1 MSSNPFRKK
10 ALGPIDT
17 ARASSPRSSLR
28 SEDAE
33 AGDRKNKPVK
43 RVRVLSPP
51 PLSPDSPEW
60 PFDAPQ
66 PPVPLSDDTYNHSN
80 YYPSFDPFNGASTDE
95 SDGESLATPPADKYQ
110 HQPQQQQQ
118 QQQHDARSGG
128 IPANPFSKT
137 LRDLEGSKDLQRER
151 KEEGEVL
158 KAANEGRKSLNVDSF
173 KRLLMTGN
181 ADDSASSA
189 STDGEEETA
198 KGNALTTAQ
207 TNARDRNYTDSGSL
221 ADSSHDDEDKEESKI
236 LAVKLP
242 ASKEKKAPPPPPS
255 SRHGKSLRQ
264 REPKDVKDDGHATAE
279 PVRRSM
285 DDDEPRLDTQ
295 ATNAAGGEADAR
307 PQINSIPNFPGA
319 RKPAPAPPPPRG
331 HARTDSKS
339 HDNETPPR
347 RTSSEDMPSRS
358 DSTRSAGHA
367 PAPPPPRRPYL
378 APKQSSSSS
387 PSTSSS
393 NMASSTDHV
402 QDIARSSHDSPTP
415 SKPLIAPPPPPTRQ
429 PSTRRPPSVTGVD
442 APSRRVSSENKSRD
456 TVPPPPPPPRH
467 RGSSPNADGRK
478 VSGEAHAADPSKS
491 ADILADLDAL
501 QREVDALRGQMK

>member
-10 ALGPIDT
+10 ALGTIDT

-28 SEDAE
+28 SEDAQ
-33 AGDRKNKPVK
+33 AGDRKNKPLK

-60 PFDAPQ
+60 SFDAPR
-66 PPVPLSDDTYNHSN
+66 PPMPLSENTYNHSN

-95 SDGESLATPPADKYQ
+95 SDGESIAALPQDKYQ

-118 QQQHDARSGG
+118 QHDVRSGG
-128 IPANPFSKT
+128 IPSNPFSKT
-137 LRDLEGSKDLQRER
+137 LRDLEGSQDLQKER

-181 ADDSASSA
+181 ADDCASSSA
-189 STDGEEETA
+189 STDGEEETT
-198 KGNALTTAQ
+198 KRNALSTAQ
-207 TNARDRNYTDSGSL
+207 TNARGRNYADPGSL
-221 ADSSHDDEDKEESKI
+221 ADSSDEDEDKEESKI
-236 LAVKLP
+236 LAVTSP

-255 SRHGKSLRQ
+255 SRHGKSLKQ
-264 REPKDVKDDGHATAE
+264 REPEDIRDDGHATAE

-285 DDDEPRLDTQ
+285 DDDEARLDAQ
-295 ATNAAGGEADAR
+295 ATNAAGGEVDAR
-307 PQINSIPNFPGA
+307 PQINSTPSFPGA

-339 HDNETPPR
+339 HDKETPPR
-347 RTSSEDMPSRS
+347 RTSSEDMPPRS

-367 PAPPPPRRPYL
+367 PAPPPPPRRPYL
-378 APKQSSSSS
+378 APKQSRSSS

-393 NMASSTDHV
+393 NMASSTDQV

-467 RGSSPNADGRK
+467 HGSSPNTDGRK
-478 VSGEAHAADPSKS
+478 VSGGAYAADPSKS

-501 QREVDALRGQMK
+501 QREVDALRGRMK